1 METFQCS
8 KQLPCFWGKLSLA
21 EVDKPNLPIKEP
33 PGCGL
38 AYAGPSLPRRSLCL
52 ENQAF
57 PGWHISIKQPEE
69 LVIFIYCLQFMAA
82 SILPPAH
89 LKKKGKKST
98 PIFSKC
104 LYSRSVYFREGGRD
118 VCVFIVC
125 ERILSGSAAGK
136 IMEAQGTVFCDKVSS
151 GKLQL

>member
-1 METFQCS
+1 MDTQGLLLPEDHCAWKIRLFQAGTF
-8 KQLPCFWGKLSLA
+8 LSGSH
-21 EVDKPNLPIKEP
+21 KK
-33 PGCGL
+33 
-38 AYAGPSLPRRSLCL
+38 
-52 ENQAF
+52 
-57 PGWHISIKQPEE
+57 

-89 LKKKGKKST
+89 LKRKGKKST

-118 VCVFIVC
+118 VCIFIVC
-125 ERILSGSAAGK
+125 ERILSGGAAGK

>member
-1 METFQCS
+1 MDLHIRGLLCPGDHFAWRIRLFQAGTF
-8 KQLPCFWGKLSLA
+8 LSGSQ
-21 EVDKPNLPIKEP
+21 KK
-33 PGCGL
+33 
-38 AYAGPSLPRRSLCL
+38 
-52 ENQAF
+52 
-57 PGWHISIKQPEE
+57 

-98 PIFSKC
+98 QIFSKC

-136 IMEAQGTVFCDKVSS
+136 IMEAQGTVFCDKVFS